1 MELVTPNI
9 GLIFWTVL
17 TFLLVLGILS
27 QVAWKPITQALRD
40 REQSITDAL
49 AAAEKAKGDLQLLQS
64 NSEKLLQEARA
75 EREKMMREAKAT
87 ADKMIADAAEKANAE
102 KNRIV
107 NEAQEAIRNEK
118 NVALA
123 EVRKQAADL
132 SLMIAEKVI
141 GKQLGDRNSQME
153 LVKSY
158 LNDIKLN

>member
-40 REQSITDAL
+40 REQSIADAL

-64 NSEKLLQEARA
+64 NNEKLLQEARA

-118 NVALA
+118 NVALV
-123 EVRKQAADL
+123 EIRKQTADL
-132 SLMIAEKVI
+132 SLMIAEKII
-141 GKQLGDRNSQME
+141 GKQLGDKNSQME

>member
-40 REQSITDAL
+40 REQSIADAL

-64 NSEKLLQEARA
+64 NNEKLLQEARA

-141 GKQLGDRNSQME
+141 GKQLGDKNSQME